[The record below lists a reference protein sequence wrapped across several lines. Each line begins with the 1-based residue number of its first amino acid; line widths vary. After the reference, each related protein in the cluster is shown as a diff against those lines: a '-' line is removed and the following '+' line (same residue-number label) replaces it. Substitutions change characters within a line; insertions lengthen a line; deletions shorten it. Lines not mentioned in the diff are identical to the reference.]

1 MSGLLDK
8 ATEYSDSVH
17 QGDNVGSKVV
27 NDPSAIIGAYEM
39 GKKSAET
46 EAAKDAVLDAPE
58 QAPEEE
64 KVAVFDGS
72 GMDITNLKLQ
82 LSSIG
87 VFLLTMILVFFVDTT
102 VLFSGI
108 TFDDLLVPGVLV
120 AWAVFNWEKLSQ
132 KEFDTKKLAVTGVA
146 FLFMTGVVGGV
157 SIFVANESAVKV
169 GNVEF
174 DGANNEI
181 DVKLFGPKG
190 ADYTLN
196 IKVDGDV
203 QYTYESSINVDR
215 ATVSVS
221 LDDFWGGNS
230 LDMNDKELISY
241 EVEVVSDGG
250 TDTFDIGQH
259 MVREANAAYV
269 RVTEVFETD
278 EGTGS
283 KNYLGITV
291 ELLVGIGDPDA
302 EFDFADGYF
311 TGTAP
316 KPIAT
321 DWDVTVFVKG
331 GKQYDY
337 DTISA
342 DEGVVS
348 GVGEFAYDWVI
359 LPGTESNY
367 LAKEKFYDED
377 GCYTFEVK
385 ISNEHGELRSDLS
398 SQIQFYWDE
407 NEAGSG
413 AGTMATAC

>member
-58 QAPEEE
+58 QVPEEE

-278 EGTGS
+278 GDTGS

-367 LAKEKFYDED
+367 LAKDDFYGDD

>member
-46 EAAKDAVLDAPE
+46 EAAKDAVLDDPE
-58 QAPEEE
+58 QAHEEE
-64 KVAVFDGS
+64 KVAVFEGS

-87 VFLLTMILVFFVDTT
+87 VFLLTMVLVFFVDTT
-102 VLFSGI
+102 VLFSGF

-196 IKVDGDV
+196 IMVDGDV

-215 ATVSVS
+215 ATVSIS
-221 LDDFWGGNS
+221 LDDFWMGNS

-241 EVEVVSDGG
+241 EVEVISDGG

-269 RVTEVFETD
+269 RVTEVFDTD
-278 EGTGS
+278 GEGAKT
-283 KNYLGITV
+283 YLGITV

-331 GKQYDY
+331 GDQYDY

-367 LAKEKFYDED
+367 LARDHFYGDD

>member
-46 EAAKDAVLDAPE
+46 DAAKDAVLDAPE

-221 LDDFWGGNS
+221 LDDFWRVNS

-269 RVTEVFETD
+269 RITEVFDTD
-278 EGTGS
+278 GDGAKT
-283 KNYLGITV
+283 YLGITV

-331 GKQYDY
+331 GDQYDY

-367 LAKEKFYDED
+367 LAKDDFYGDD

>member
-8 ATEYSDSVH
+8 ANEYSDSVH

-58 QAPEEE
+58 PAPEEE

-221 LDDFWGGNS
+221 LDDFWRGNS

-250 TDTFDIGQH
+250 SDTFDIGQH

-269 RVTEVFETD
+269 RVTEVFDTD
-278 EGTGS
+278 GDGAKT
-283 KNYLGITV
+283 YLGITV

-367 LAKEKFYDED
+367 LAKDDFYGDD

-385 ISNEHGELRSDLS
+385 ISNEHGELRSDMS
-398 SQIQFYWDE
+398 SKIEFYWDE
-407 NEAGSG
+407 NEAGNG

>member
-46 EAAKDAVLDAPE
+46 EAAKDAVLDASE
-58 QAPEEE
+58 QAHEEE

-82 LSSIG
+82 LTSIG

-196 IKVDGDV
+196 IMVDGDV
-203 QYTYESSINVDR
+203 QYTYESTINVDR
-215 ATVSVS
+215 ATVSIS
-221 LDDFWGGNS
+221 LDDFWMGNS

-241 EVEVVSDGG
+241 EVEVISDGG

-269 RVTEVFETD
+269 RVTEVFDTD
-278 EGTGS
+278 GEGAKT
-283 KNYLGITV
+283 YLGITV

-311 TGTAP
+311 NGIAP

-321 DWDVTVFVKG
+321 DWDVTLFVKG
-331 GKQYDY
+331 GQQYDY

-367 LAKEKFYDED
+367 LAKDDFYGDD

-385 ISNEHGELRSDLS
+385 ISNEHGELRSDMS
-398 SQIQFYWDE
+398 SKIQFYWDE

>member
-46 EAAKDAVLDAPE
+46 DAAKDAVLDAPE

-221 LDDFWGGNS
+221 LDDFWRGNS

-269 RVTEVFETD
+269 RVTEVFDT
-278 EGTGS
+278 EGDGAKT
-283 KNYLGITV
+283 YLGITV

-331 GKQYDY
+331 GDQYDY

-367 LAKEKFYDED
+367 LAKDDFYGDD

>member
-46 EAAKDAVLDAPE
+46 DAAKDTVLDAPE

-221 LDDFWGGNS
+221 LDDFWRGNS

-269 RVTEVFETD
+269 RVTEVFDT
-278 EGTGS
+278 EGDGAKT
-283 KNYLGITV
+283 YLGITV

-331 GKQYDY
+331 GNQYDY

-367 LAKEKFYDED
+367 LAKDDFYGDD